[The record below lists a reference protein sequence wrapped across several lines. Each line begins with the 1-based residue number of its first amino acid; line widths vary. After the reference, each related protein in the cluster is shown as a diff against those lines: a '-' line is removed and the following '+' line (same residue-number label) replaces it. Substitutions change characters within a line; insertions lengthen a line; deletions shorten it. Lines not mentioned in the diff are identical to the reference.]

1 MIKGQMMKKIFLEST
16 TSTNDA
22 ARAFGEKG
30 ERELVVVAKEQRRG
44 RGRNDRLWISDA
56 GGLYSSFVVKKNRFL
71 PLIAAVSAA
80 ETVEHLTDIN
90 EVEIKWPND
99 IMVNGKKMCG
109 ILCEGCRDFDIAGIG
124 INVNNTVPLES
135 AVSLRELVKEEL
147 SIEDVLDSLVY
158 NMERNLLR
166 PGAEIAEEYRKR
178 CRMLGNRVRVQLK
191 DGFIEGIAEMDE
203 EGYLVMNNRRIGV
216 AEAIIVY

>member
-80 ETVEHLTDIN
+80 ETVELYVD

-124 INVNNTVPLES
+124 INVNNIVPLES
-135 AVSLRELVKEEL
+135 AVSLRAFVKEEL

-158 NMERNLLR
+158 NMEKNLLR
-166 PGAEIAEEYRKR
+166 SGAEIAEEYRKR
-178 CRMLGNRVRVQLK
+178 CKMLGKRVGVQLK

-203 EGYLVMNNRRIGV
+203 EGYLVVNNRRIGV
-216 AEAIIVY
+216 ADAIIVD

>member
-1 MIKGQMMKKIFLEST
+1 MKKTFLESS
-16 TSTNDA
+16 TSTNDV
-22 ARAFGEKG
+22 ARTLGEKG
-30 ERELVVVAKEQRRG
+30 ERELVVVAKKQRRG

-80 ETVEHLTDIN
+80 ETVEHLIDMN

-99 IMVNGKKMCG
+99 IMIRERKVCG

-135 AVSLRELVKEEL
+135 AVSLREFVKREL
-147 SIEDVLDSLVY
+147 SIEDVLDSLISG
-158 NMERNLLR
+158 MERNLLR
-166 PGAEIAEEYRKR
+166 SGAEIAEEYRKR

-203 EGYLVMNNRRIGV
+203 EGYLVVNNTRIGV
-216 AEAIIVY
+216 VEALIVERD